1 MEEGDGLRMFER
13 KHMSAIMLYLRA
25 NGGSATRMSIYNDIA
40 NNDHMPDKFAILEDA
55 GLIVQTRDRFTRAVT
70 LTLTDRGRAVADAL
84 AKLDSMVRG
93 RRPFGGR
100 RRGCMECVRSKE
112 SGPQARMHGIVLGK
126 GFEPLK
132 PYGKGS

>member
-1 MEEGDGLRMFER
+1 MEKGDGLRMFER

-70 LTLTDRGRAVADAL
+70 LTLTDRGRAIAEAL
-84 AKLDSMVRG
+84 AELDAMVRG
-93 RRPFGGR
+93 QSDT
-100 RRGCMECVRSKE
+100 VRTE
-112 SGPQARMHGIVLGK
+112 DGAGEGIRTL
-126 GFEPLK
+126 ETLR
-132 PYGKGS
+132 

>member
-1 MEEGDGLRMFER
+1 MRADGDRTMEEGDGLRMFER

-84 AKLDSMVRG
+84 AELDSMVRG
-93 RRPFGGR
+93 RRPSGR
-100 RRGCMECVRSKE
+100 T
-112 SGPQARMHGIVLGK
+112 A
-126 GFEPLK
+126 PLM
-132 PYGKGS
+132 YGM

>member
-84 AKLDSMVRG
+84 AELDSMVRG
-93 RRPFGGR
+93 RRPSGR
-100 RRGCMECVRSKE
+100 TARGCMECDAS
-112 SGPQARMHGIVLGK
+112 
-126 GFEPLK
+126 
-132 PYGKGS
+132 